1 MTIPIEALRA
11 MWHESERKMYPLA
24 TTSSVKYEQ
33 VIRLARA
40 VADDLVN
47 VTTSDELAE
56 QWEHRSSLVQ
66 AASARAGTPL
76 GDLPETDVAGV
87 AFVLRHNEIRVR
99 EHQQHLTQLVSAAR
113 ADGRQ
118 WVTLHERGNLDHG
131 LMDPYQALEM
141 HLESGVGIVSSV
153 EPNPSNGR
161 ANHVLTVV
169 CLDPLTGVLTDVDPG
184 IIDPRELDDL
194 DSFAANRAELRAFVE
209 QR

>member
-40 VADDLVN
+40 LADDLVN

-66 AASARAGTPL
+66 VASARAGTPL

-99 EHQQHLTQLVSAAR
+99 EHHQHLTELISAAR
-113 ADGRQ
+113 ADGRP

-131 LMDPYQALEM
+131 LMDPYQAVEM

-153 EPNPSNGR
+153 EPNPANGR
-161 ANHVLTVV
+161 ASHVLTVI
-169 CLDPLTGVLTDVDPG
+169 CLDPLTGVPTDVDPG

-194 DSFAANRAELRAFVE
+194 DSFAANRADIRAFVE
-209 QR
+209 RR